1 MTLNVI
7 PFGLDCATANPPN
20 HSLKI
25 EREKI
30 MKAILMYGLLFFTT
44 VSIFAASGQER
55 QRQEKGGAQS
65 ADSRQANDQIEI
77 KEDRFSGVTTVLLK
91 PQVIMDKP
99 DHQLTIE
106 IKTKLGEKGQLNFEK
121 DDVAA
126 EVKFRSLYKE
136 SVDFGDQELHFLI
149 DGKPLN
155 HGRISGGDAE
165 ATDENM
171 RKQRGYKLS
180 TFFVA
185 IFNRSELEQLSKAK
199 NIEMRLGSIKPTLG
213 QPVVSILR
221 DYANQVLAQH
231 KIVRERKQ

>member
-1 MTLNVI
+1 
-7 PFGLDCATANPPN
+7 
-20 HSLKI
+20 
-25 EREKI
+25 
-30 MKAILMYGLLFFTT
+30 
-44 VSIFAASGQER
+44 
-55 QRQEKGGAQS
+55 
-65 ADSRQANDQIEI
+65 
-77 KEDRFSGVTTVLLK
+77 
-91 PQVIMDKP
+91 
-99 DHQLTIE
+99 
-106 IKTKLGEKGQLNFEK
+106 
-121 DDVAA
+121 
-126 EVKFRSLYKE
+126 
-136 SVDFGDQELHFLI
+136 
-149 DGKPLN
+149 LN